1 MNKSE
6 DIKELASALSK
17 FQAEVKNPQN
27 SETVKVDTSK
37 GSYKYKYAPLDEILS
52 LVRPLLGKNGLS
64 VVQPASSDGA
74 EVTVVTLLL
83 HSSGQWMEFE
93 PLKLK
98 ADRNTA
104 QGIGS
109 AITYGRRYALSG
121 ILGISSED
129 DDDGQAAVGKSS
141 EHKGQ
146 SKPQNNKASADK
158 DKDKSEAT
166 LKCSDCN
173 ADITAAV
180 DTFSTKRYGKSL
192 CRDCQKKQ

>member
-129 DDDGQAAVGKSS
+129 DDDGQAAVGKSNEYKS
-141 EHKGQ
+141 Q
-146 SKPQNNKASADK
+146 SKNQNSKPSGK
-158 DKDKSEAT
+158 DKDKSEAK

-180 DTFSTKRYGKSL
+180 DTFSTKKYGKSL